1 MNIIQDIIDKNVKID
16 EKDFVERRN
25 LNEIVQN
32 QRKRLEKISEEL
44 DAQKELIQ
52 QSQIKYAACNHNL
65 ENKFFSVV
73 LKVFKDLYLGAYFKE
88 ISYNKGSYNSF
99 INIKEISNTYF
110 SKGYITLKLTVL
122 RVRSSSNL
130 YFENVE
136 NRYFDV
142 EDLKKFFEDYILL
155 QEPELTKIATY
166 MLLSSNL
173 LSECK

>member
-32 QRKRLEKISEEL
+32 QRKQLEKISDEL
-44 DAQKELIQ
+44 DAQKELIR
-52 QSQIKYAACNHNL
+52 QSQLKYAACNHNL
-65 ENKFFSVV
+65 ENKFFSVI

-88 ISYNKGSYNSF
+88 ISSKGSYNSF
-99 INIKEISNTYF
+99 INVKEISNTYF

-122 RVRSSSNL
+122 RVRSSNL

-142 EDLKKFFEDYILL
+142 EDLKKFFENYILL